1 MKNILLQLNN
11 LKNIKADSEWKER
24 SREILLSQI
33 SGSFSL
39 EKEEEQTGLSYYF
52 KNFLHQPALVVA
64 VIIIVVLGGG
74 GVSIGASF
82 DSKPGDS
89 LYIAKIISE
98 KAQLTFTFDEKEK
111 TKLNIEFAKNRAK
124 ELAQVLEGNNEG
136 DDSVAVEKLSNNFK
150 KEISATRE
158 RLSRTG
164 SSNMV
169 IEDSSE
175 VFSATVG
182 KSSEGIEIYNSEVKE
197 DIVAQPEVNNQA
209 SATSSDSNIVIRKI
223 GVIEALD
230 EVEKM
235 FSDHDYDGALDKLNK
250 VEDVI
255 NGNVQP
261 STDNS
266 EGEVLGEKSESATS
280 TGE

>member
-1 MKNILLQLNN
+1 MKNIILQLNN

-39 EKEEEQTGLSYYF
+39 EKEEEQTGFSYYF

-124 ELAQVLEGNNEG
+124 ELAQVLERNNEG
-136 DDSVAVEKLSNNFK
+136 EDSVAVEKLSNNFK

-182 KSSEGIEIYNSEVKE
+182 KSDEGIEIHDSGAGQ
-197 DIVAQPEVNNQA
+197 DIVAQPEVNSQI
-209 SATSSDSNIVIRKI
+209 SATSSDGNIVIRKI
-223 GVIEALD
+223 GVIEALN

-250 VEDVI
+250 VENVI

-261 STDNS
+261 SANDS
-266 EGEVLGEKSESATS
+266 EGEVLGEKSDSATS